1 MTTSPIR
8 VGIVGLDH
16 WYWAFSFAQ
25 AIVSSSR
32 AAIVAIADSDVERA
46 QETAKRFGVERVTA
60 DPRALIGDQHIDVI
74 ASFVSIDQNPSIC
87 IAAAEQGKHL
97 FSVKPMARTLH
108 EATQILD
115 AVRRAGVI
123 FMPAES
129 TSRHAAQPQQIKRW
143 IAEGKLGRIIT
154 ATYHQHT
161 GLPQRWPEKSDSG
174 WFTDPARAPGGGW
187 IDHAIYHI
195 DMLRWLLDDE
205 VQSVSGRTERLKYP
219 ELAMED
225 YGTATMQF
233 RSGVIA
239 TIEVTWVAPPQ
250 GGRTSWTIT
259 GTEGAVCF
267 DSLAGRVSAVGDF
280 PPFNGWIQTIP
291 HGTFN
296 QGLDALISAILR
308 ESVPIATAEDAWCNL
323 AVCLAFYDAARANTS
338 AAPAALPST

>member
-1 MTTSPIR
+1 MTTSPLR

-32 AAIVAIADSDVERA
+32 AEIVAIADRNLEHA
-46 QETAKRFGVERVTA
+46 HEAAKRFGVERVTA
-60 DPRALIGDQHIDVI
+60 DPRELIEDQQIDVI

-97 FSVKPMARTLH
+97 FSVKPMARTLA

-123 FMPAES
+123 FIPAES
-129 TSRHAAQPQQIKRW
+129 TNRDAAQPQQIKHW

-154 ATYHQHT
+154 ATYNQHA
-161 GLPQRWPEKSDSG
+161 GLPQRWPGEGDSG
-174 WFTDPARAPGGGW
+174 WFIDPDRAPGGGW

-219 ELAMED
+219 DLAMED

-233 RSGVIA
+233 KSGVIA

-250 GGRTSWTIT
+250 GGRTSWTII
-259 GTEGAVCF
+259 GTEGAVSF
-267 DSLAGRVSAVGDF
+267 DSMTGRLGVVGDF
-280 PPFNGWIQTIP
+280 PPFTGWVQTVP
-291 HGTFN
+291 RSTFN
-296 QGLDALISAILR
+296 EGLEMLVSAIQG
-308 ESVPIATAEDAWCNL
+308 ETAPIATVEDAWHNL
-323 AVCLAFYDAARANTS
+323 AVCLAFYDAANAG
-338 AAPAALPST
+338 AARSPSTLPSA

>member
-1 MTTSPIR
+1 
-8 VGIVGLDH
+8 
-16 WYWAFSFAQ
+16 
-25 AIVSSSR
+25 
-32 AAIVAIADSDVERA
+32 
-46 QETAKRFGVERVTA
+46 
-60 DPRALIGDQHIDVI
+60 
-74 ASFVSIDQNPSIC
+74 
-87 IAAAEQGKHL
+87 
-97 FSVKPMARTLH
+97 MARTLH

-174 WFTDPARAPGGGW
+174 WFTDPERAPGGGW

-259 GTEGAVCF
+259 GTEGAVSF

-296 QGLDALISAILR
+296 EGLDALISAILR
-308 ESVPIATAEDAWCNL
+308 ESVPIATADDAWCNL

-338 AAPAALPST
+338 ATPAALPST